1 MSGAYGRPDAPP
13 APEALA
19 VIEAY
24 FARVSDALL
33 SRGAAGCED
42 AVADLRAHVF
52 EELVGGA
59 GTPADAERV
68 LAELGAPESLAREC
82 AEAWGGGGAARALR
96 SSGRVL
102 GMPYELLPPTAE
114 RVASR
119 WWDPMNPH
127 IIVPRLF
134 GLGWTV
140 NFGALAVAL
149 GLVRPDDEDVP
160 FGEVPGTWLALAL
173 VLPLALTLGL
183 AVLIAAYQ
191 GGLPDRVAIHFG
203 LTGTPDGFAAKGP
216 ALLAPLGMT
225 AFGVGL
231 ALWAWLRRRPP
242 LARAAAGALASMLAA
257 LSVAVYGQEVA
268 VAHGVKGIAILLS
281 GIAVSLVLPF
291 ALLVV
296 LSRVGRAAEQRRDL
310 GTTSRRGSL

>member
-1 MSGAYGRPDAPP
+1 MSRAHEGLSAPL
-13 APEALA
+13 APETLAL
-19 VIEAY
+19 IDAY
-24 FARVSDALL
+24 FARVNDALL
-33 SRGAAGCED
+33 SRRAKGCED

-52 EELVGGA
+52 DELAGGA

-68 LAELGAPESLAREC
+68 LAELGAPEPLAGEC
-82 AEAWGGGGAARALR
+82 AEAWSGGGAAKALR
-96 SSGRVL
+96 LSGRVL
-102 GMPYELLPPTAE
+102 GMPYELRPPTAE

-160 FGEVPGTWLALAL
+160 FGEVPGTWLALTLA
-173 VLPLALTLGL
+173 LPLALTLGL
-183 AVLIAAYQ
+183 VVLIAVYQ

-203 LTGTPDGFAAKGP
+203 LTGTPDGFASKGP

-225 AFGVGL
+225 AFGVAL

-242 LARAAAGALASMLAA
+242 LARAAAGALATMLAA

-268 VAHGVKGIAILLS
+268 AAHDVKGVAILLS

-291 ALLVV
+291 ALLVL
-296 LSRVGRAAEQRRDL
+296 LSRVGRSAEQRRDL
-310 GTTSRRGSL
+310 GPTSKKGSL